1 MGRFF
6 NNINVL
12 LFICGTIASTLRC
25 ALSSYYP
32 FQTNNSFK
40 KDKYSKGLDRKKGS
54 GRSFLHRP
62 VSSHNVRGD
71 NVE

>member
-1 MGRFF
+1 MGRLFH
-6 NNINVL
+6 NINTL

-40 KDKYSKGLDRKKGS
+40 KGKSSKYLDNKKGA

-62 VSSHNVRGD
+62 
-71 NVE
+71 